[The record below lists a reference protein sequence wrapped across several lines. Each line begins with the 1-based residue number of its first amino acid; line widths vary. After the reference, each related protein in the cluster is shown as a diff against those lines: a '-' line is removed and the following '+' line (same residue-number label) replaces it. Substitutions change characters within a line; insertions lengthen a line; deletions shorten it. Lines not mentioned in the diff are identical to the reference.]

1 MLGYRLTGSI
11 DWAPSLLADMTQI
24 IRAFG
29 LLGLGTVVDL
39 HALPSSSKERQQTWV
54 LFGSRNVTQRLMVMV
69 YIRLLSVTSLN
80 SPVSI
85 FSMIS
90 DYGGTK
96 TNMI

>member
-1 MLGYRLTGSI
+1 LVKTI
-11 DWAPSLLADMTQI
+11 LLIFSNITI
-24 IRAFG
+24 ETRN
-29 LLGLGTVVDL
+29 
-39 HALPSSSKERQQTWV
+39 TWV
-54 LFGSRNVTQRLMVMV
+54 LFGSRNVTQRVMVMV

-85 FSMIS
+85 FSMVS

>member
-1 MLGYRLTGSI
+1 MWPDVDGRSNGYVINNLC
-11 DWAPSLLADMTQI
+11 
-24 IRAFG
+24 
-29 LLGLGTVVDL
+29 TVV
-39 HALPSSSKERQQTWV
+39 AITIKMV
-54 LFGSRNVTQRLMVMV
+54 LFGSRNVTQRVMIMV

-85 FSMIS
+85 FSMVS